1 MATIR
6 FPPNQ
11 SFQMKPH
18 VQRFADAMEEYF
30 GGAMNW
36 GTYAGHSPP
45 EGPTQALDHFNPNSA
60 AGHAQQDKAAEW
72 AIRNARKYGLRY
84 IIKRYEIWNIER
96 AGEGWRQRSRTG
108 NATADHL
115 DHNHYTFYASA
126 PDIPAPKKEE
136 DDDMASNW
144 FRYVFNGQDWVI
156 DRITKTRSFTTHEDQ
171 LKTLDKLGCEQVGQ
185 VSQHVDDYF
194 RGLYGG

>member
-18 VQRFADAMEEYF
+18 VQRFADDMEAYF

-60 AGHAQQDKAAEW
+60 SGHAQQDKAAAW
-72 AIRNARKYGLRY
+72 AIKNAKKYGLRY
-84 IIKRYEIWNIER
+84 VIKRYEIWNIER

-115 DHNHYTFYASA
+115 DHNHYTFYSTA
-126 PDIPAPKKEE
+126 PDIPVPPKPKER
-136 DDDMASNW
+136 DDMASNW
-144 FRYVFNGQDWVI
+144 FRYVYDGQDWVV
-156 DRITKTRSFTTHEDQ
+156 DRIARKVGATTHEDQ
-171 LKTLDKLGCEQVGQ
+171 LKALDELGCVAIGA
-185 VSQHVDDYF
+185 VSEHVDAYF
-194 RGLYGG
+194 KGQYQ